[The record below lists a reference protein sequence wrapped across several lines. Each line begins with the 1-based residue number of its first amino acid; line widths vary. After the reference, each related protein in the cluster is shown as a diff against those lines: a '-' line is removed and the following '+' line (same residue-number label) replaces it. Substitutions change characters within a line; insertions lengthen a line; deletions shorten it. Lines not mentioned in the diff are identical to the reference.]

1 MSAERKL
8 AVDVKQV
15 SLLEAATAFSFE
27 GSAPSN
33 SAQGHQSLTQENAI
47 ALVETKRGVYRGK

>member
-33 SAQGHQSLTQENAI
+33 SAQGQKSLTQRNAV
-47 ALVETKRGVYRGK
+47 ALVKI

>member
-1 MSAERKL
+1 MSAERRQ

-15 SLLEAATAFSFE
+15 SLWEVTTVFFE

-33 SAQGHQSLTQENAI
+33 SAQGQKSLTRKNAI
-47 ALVETKRGVYRGK
+47 ALIETKRGVI

>member
-1 MSAERKL
+1 MSAERRQ

-15 SLLEAATAFSFE
+15 SLWEVTTAFFE

-47 ALVETKRGVYRGK
+47 ALVETKRGVNRGE